1 MKSKKKYLFA
11 LLIVI
16 TIAILFIIFSQERD
30 VNYQHKYANEENLS
44 SDIEGIG
51 RENTYLKYLQVYE
64 GISYPDTDVFVTIKD
79 YVKGN
84 DVEILD
90 NFEGV
95 TNVISTSDESYV
107 EWEVEVPQAGF
118 YQIYMEYYP
127 VQSRGV
133 DIERKLY
140 INGEV
145 PFLGAD
151 TLSFTRLWTDKNE
164 VKQDNQ
170 GNDIRPSQVDVP
182 DWIGGF
188 FKDHSGYYAEPYT
201 FYFNEG
207 NNTIGL
213 ESVNEPVIIKSL
225 TLKSVDQKKNYE
237 AYKQSLPTVAESEEA
252 KNYIQVVQ
260 GETAT
265 LRSSPSLYAIYDR
278 SSSNTVP
285 YSVSKI
291 KLNMIGGNAWR
302 VAGQWIEWEFEVPQD
317 GYYNIALKGR
327 QNYYRGFV
335 SNRSIYIDGEIPF
348 SELNEISFRYNNK
361 WESLNLE
368 DKDGIPY
375 QFYLTQGKHSI
386 KLEVTLGDL
395 GLILNQM
402 EESVY
407 RLNEMYRKILILTGT
422 TPDKYRDYKI
432 DQVYPE
438 IIEAMELESK
448 RLYKIVDEIVNYTGQ
463 KASQVAAALTL
474 AQQLERF
481 VKNPDKIPKSFTNFR
496 DNISALGTSILT
508 MSEAPLDID
517 YITITGLDAEPNVV
531 KENLFDKVIHEVR
544 SFVASF
550 TEDYNAVGDVYEKDE
565 AIEVW
570 ILSGRD
576 QSTILKAMID
586 DTFIPKTDIKVNV
599 KLVEAGTLLNAVIA
613 GTGPDVV
620 LSVGQGEPV
629 NYALRN
635 AVEDL
640 TQFSDY
646 EEVLEN
652 FYKSAYEPFKFEDG
666 IYALPETQN
675 FNVMFYRKDILKE
688 LKIDVP
694 HTWDELIAIL
704 PIIQQN
710 NMSVA
715 IPTTE
720 RVIGNTSSPDL
731 SSFFALLYQN
741 GGALYSKDGRSTLID
756 EESGVQAFSTFTKF
770 FTHYKLPTIYDFVNR
785 FRSGEM
791 PIGIQDYSA
800 FNTLVVFAPEIRGLW
815 DFTLIPGTLKEDGT
829 IDRSCHTSG
838 SGTMMLAQENE
849 IKKANAWE
857 FMKWWVST
865 ETQVRFGQEME
876 SVMGASARYATANV
890 NAFEQLSW
898 SKEQQEVLKEQRTYT
913 VGIREIAG
921 GYYTGRHITNAI
933 RRIINK
939 KEDTRET
946 LLDYARTINEEI
958 SKKRLE
964 FGLDER

>member
-1 MKSKKKYLFA
+1 MKSKKKYLFG
-11 LLIVI
+11 LFIVI
-16 TIAILFIIFSQERD
+16 AFAVLFFILSQERE
-30 VNYQHKYANEENLS
+30 VNYQNKYANEENLS
-44 SDIEGIG
+44 SDVEGIG
-51 RENTYLKYLQVYE
+51 RNNTYSKYLQAHKGEVYPT
-64 GISYPDTDVFVTIKD
+64 SDVSVDIND
-79 YVKGN
+79 YVKGF
-84 DVEILD
+84 DVEFLED
-90 NFEGV
+90 YEGI
-95 TNVISTSDESYV
+95 TNVISTSEDSYV
-107 EWEVEVPQAGF
+107 EWEVEVSQGGL
-118 YQIYMEYYP
+118 YQIFMEYYP

-182 DWIGGF
+182 NWIGSF
-188 FKDHSGYYAEPYT
+188 FKDDSGYYAQPYT

-207 NNTIGL
+207 KNTIGL
-213 ESVNEPVIIKSL
+213 EAVNEPVVIKSIK
-225 TLKSVDQKKNYE
+225 LKSVEQQKNYE
-237 AYKQSLPTVAESEEA
+237 AYKESLPNVAESEEA
-252 KNYIQVVQ
+252 ANYIQVVQ
-260 GETAT
+260 GEDAI

-278 SSSNTVP
+278 SSSNTEP

-291 KLNMIGGNAWR
+291 RLNMIGGNSWR
-302 VAGQWIEWEFEVPQD
+302 VAGQWIEWEFEVPED
-317 GYYNIALKGR
+317 GYYNITLKGR
-327 QNYYRGFV
+327 QNYNRGFV
-335 SNRSIYIDGEIPF
+335 SNRSIYIDEVIPF
-348 SELNEISFRYNNK
+348 TELNEISFRYNNK
-361 WESLNLE
+361 WESIRLE
-368 DKDGIPY
+368 DEDNNPY
-375 QFYLTQGKHSI
+375 EFYLTKGKHTI

-395 GLILNQM
+395 GIILNQM
-402 EESVY
+402 EESVF

-438 IIEAMELESK
+438 IIEAMDLESK
-448 RLYKIVDEIVNYTGQ
+448 RLYKIVDDVVNYSGQ
-463 KASQVAAALTL
+463 KAGQVAAALTL
-474 AQQLERF
+474 AQQIERF
-481 VKNPDKIPKSFTNFR
+481 VKNPDKIPKSFANFR

-517 YITITGLDAEPNVV
+517 YITITGTNAKPEVV
-531 KENLFDKVIHEVR
+531 KENVFDKMFHEVR

-576 QSTILKAMID
+576 QSTILKSMID
-586 DTFIPKTDIKVNV
+586 DTFIPDTNIKVNV

-620 LSVGQGEPV
+620 LTVGQGEPV

-640 TQFSDY
+640 TQFADY
-646 EEVLEN
+646 KEVLED
-652 FYKSAYEPFKFEDG
+652 FFPSAYEPFKFEDG

-675 FNVMFYRKDILKE
+675 FNVMFYRKDILEE
-688 LKIDVP
+688 LEIEVP
-694 HTWDELIAIL
+694 NTWEELIAVL

-710 NMSVA
+710 NMAVA
-715 IPTTE
+715 IPSTE
-720 RVIGNTSSPDL
+720 RTIGNTSSPDL
-731 SSFFALLYQN
+731 SSFFALLYQS
-741 GGALYSKDGRSTLID
+741 GGVIYSEDGRTTLID
-756 EESGVQAFSTFTKF
+756 DESGVRAFSTFTRF
-770 FTHYKLPTIYDFVNR
+770 FTHYKLPAIYDFVNR

-791 PIGIQDYSA
+791 PLGIQDYSS

-838 SGTMMLAQENE
+838 SGTMMLAQDNE
-849 IKKANAWE
+849 AKKQNAWE
-857 FMKWWVST
+857 FMKWWVSAD
-865 ETQVRFGQEME
+865 TQVRFGQEME
-876 SVMGASARYATANV
+876 SVMGASARYATANMK
-890 NAFEQLSW
+890 AFEQLSW
-898 SKEQQEVLKEQRTYT
+898 SKDQQEVLKEQRNYT
-913 VGIREIAG
+913 VGLREVAG
-921 GYYTGRHITNAI
+921 GYYTGRHITNAV
-933 RRIINK
+933 RKIINK
-939 KEDTRET
+939 NEDTRET
-946 LLDYARTINEEI
+946 LLDYARTINDEI